1 MPDWLTR
8 LLPEG
13 WGATEF
19 LVASIALTATTAVI
33 SLISVALV
41 VVRIPTDYFAGDTP
55 PRLWADRHPLV
66 RWPLLIFKNLLGV
79 TLVALGAVMALPGV
93 PGQGILTML
102 IGAMLLNFPG
112 KRKMERWLIGRR
124 GVLTAI
130 NKIRGR
136 YGRPPLQ
143 LDSLVAA
150 P

>member
-19 LVASIALTATTAVI
+19 LVASIALTATTAVV
-33 SLISVALV
+33 SLISVALI

-93 PGQGILTML
+93 PGQGILTMF

>member
-19 LVASIALTATTAVI
+19 LVASIALTATTMVV
-33 SLISVALV
+33 SLISVALI

-102 IGAMLLNFPG
+102 IGAMLINFPG

>member
-19 LVASIALTATTAVI
+19 LVASIALTATTAVV

-143 LDSLVAA
+143 LDSLVAV

>member
-19 LVASIALTATTAVI
+19 LVASIALTATTAVV
-33 SLISVALV
+33 SLISVALI

-124 GVLTAI
+124 GVLMAI

>member
-19 LVASIALTATTAVI
+19 LVASIALTATTAVV
-33 SLISVALV
+33 SLISVALI

-102 IGAMLLNFPG
+102 IGAMLINFPG

>member
-33 SLISVALV
+33 SLISVALI